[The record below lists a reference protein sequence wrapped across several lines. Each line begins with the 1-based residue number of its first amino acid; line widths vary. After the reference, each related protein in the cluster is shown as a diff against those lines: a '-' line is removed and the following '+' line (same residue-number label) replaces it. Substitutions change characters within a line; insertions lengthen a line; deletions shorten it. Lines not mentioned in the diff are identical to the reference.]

1 MLFDNYFAIN
11 NGFFSS
17 TEMEIN
23 LAVFWRG
30 LGLDLFIYILLGSSL
45 WGKQH
50 VSTLKYSAMTIL
62 PVFLEALKQGH
73 PLVIYEIALQM
84 ESLVVLQGIL
94 LNAPGWEEAVTVLD
108 NIVANL
114 GLCDASLK
122 PIVENHLQVK

>member
-1 MLFDNYFAIN
+1 MK
-11 NGFFSS
+11 GP
-17 TEMEIN
+17 
-23 LAVFWRG
+23 
-30 LGLDLFIYILLGSSL
+30 GLDLFIYLLLGSSL